1 MNMEEENKKNYKNT
15 AMLYFIIKEI
25 KKLKIQDIS
34 SIQSFDPRALR
45 YLHEKDKELV
55 LVYLVEKVERI
66 RMTSTTYTNTFSYDE
81 RGKLASIQK
90 TSNRKDGII
99 EELKFRYDELGNLI
113 EKHVYKDGVFTT
125 DIQIIYNSKS
135 KLLATVITKQVS
147 TGFMMILRFQDYEF
161 YD

>member
-1 MNMEEENKKNYKNT
+1 MTRYNNYD
-15 AMLYFIIKEI
+15 LPYLDEFVRY
-25 KKLKIQDIS
+25 D
-34 SIQSFDPRALR
+34 SIG
-45 YLHEKDKELV
+45 
-55 LVYLVEKVERI
+55 YLVEKVERI

-125 DIQIIYNSKS
+125 DIQIIYK
-135 KLLATVITKQVS
+135 KKTQFKFLWQA
-147 TGFMMILRFQDYEF
+147 
-161 YD
+161 

>member
-1 MNMEEENKKNYKNT
+1 MGKQSRIN
-15 AMLYFIIKEI
+15 
-25 KKLKIQDIS
+25 S
-34 SIQSFDPRALR
+34 STIG
-45 YLHEKDKELV
+45 
-55 LVYLVEKVERI
+55 YLVEKVERI